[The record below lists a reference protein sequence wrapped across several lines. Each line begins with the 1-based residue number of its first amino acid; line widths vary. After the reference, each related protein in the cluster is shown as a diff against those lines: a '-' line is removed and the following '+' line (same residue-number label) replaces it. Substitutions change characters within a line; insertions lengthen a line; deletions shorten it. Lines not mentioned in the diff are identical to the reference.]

1 MIRRS
6 FRNIV
11 RRNTRRFESVRTDYE
26 GGFTDTMK
34 AVDAML
40 EKYYEDGQVEIMV
53 TDNGTAIVT
62 VFPKSGDDESIT
74 IQLDYAKNSAVLT
87 DDQSNNKTVSVDVN
101 KPEFDKLGEGI
112 IALVDAQINK
122 GKKESLRRFV
132 RNMKRTWH

>member
-1 MIRRS
+1 MIRRN

-11 RRNTRRFESVRTDYE
+11 KRNTRRFESVRTDYE

-40 EKYYEDGQVEIMV
+40 ERYYDDGQVEITV

-62 VFPKSGDDESIT
+62 VFPKSGDTESIT
-74 IQLDYAKNSAVLT
+74 IQLDYAKGSAVLA
-87 DDQSNNKTVSVDVN
+87 DDQNNKKTVSVDVH

-132 RNMKRTWH
+132 RNIKRTWH